1 MKLDF
6 TNLGIPKNIGLNLK
20 QKWKNKQ
27 GTLVNFNT
35 QMKKF
40 VKNFWQSFIYLNQ
53 EMGKQTNNQTND
65 TLHNIRNRD
74 KFGKHVY
81 TN

>member
-1 MKLDF
+1 
-6 TNLGIPKNIGLNLK
+6 
-20 QKWKNKQ
+20 
-27 GTLVNFNT
+27 
-35 QMKKF
+35 MKKF

-65 TLHNIRNRD
+65 TLHNTRNRD